1 MPIIEGTLQT
11 DTEVAAECADL
22 AAFSCGDGRLP
33 AAEDD
38 VNAIV
43 AELHGGDYPDAVL
56 RVTREMPVGTLVGIA
71 AIEPRKG
78 PIIDHP
84 VIPEKDNED
93 AAYVVVLTLSGGYR
107 GSYTCKDGRP
117 LSEVLVLEA
126 LRYLVTE
133 NDGAIPPVQAVIA
146 RANTPSREMVER
158 YGFVNP
164 IETIGD
170 RFYIRARNLPL
181 PSGTAGTVP

>member
-1 MPIIEGTLQT
+1 MPTIEGTLQT
-11 DTEVAAECADL
+11 DTEVAVECSDL
-22 AAFSCGDGRLP
+22 ATFFCGDGRLP

-43 AELHGGDYPDAVL
+43 AELHAGDYPDAVL
-56 RVTREMPVGTLVGIA
+56 RVTREMPAGTLVGIA

-93 AAYVVVLTLSGGYR
+93 AAYVVVLTLSAGYR
-107 GSYTCKDGRP
+107 GGYTCKEGKP
-117 LSEVLVLEA
+117 LSEVLVLET
-126 LRYLVTE
+126 LRYLVAE
-133 NDGAIPPVQAVIA
+133 NDGVIPPVQAVIA
-146 RANTPSREMVER
+146 RANAPSREMVER

-164 IETIGD
+164 IDTIGD
-170 RFYIRARNLPL
+170 LFYIRARNLPL
-181 PSGTAGTVP
+181 PSGAPGTPS

>member
-1 MPIIEGTLQT
+1 MPTLEGALHTA
-11 DTEVAAECADL
+11 TEAATECADL

-38 VNAIV
+38 VDAIV
-43 AELHGGDYPDAVL
+43 AELHAGDYPDAVL
-56 RVTREMPVGTLVGIA
+56 RVTREMPSGTLVGIA

-78 PIIDHP
+78 PIIEHS

-93 AAYVVVLTLSGGYR
+93 AAYVVVLTLSAAYR
-107 GSYTCKDGRP
+107 GGYTCKDGKP
-117 LSEVLVLEA
+117 LSEVLVLET
-126 LRYLVTE
+126 LRYLVAE
-133 NDGAIPPVQAVIA
+133 NDGATPPVQAVIA
-146 RANTPSREMVER
+146 RANAPSRGLVER

-170 RFYIRARNLPL
+170 LFYIRARDLPL
-181 PSGTAGTVP
+181 PSDAIDTLP